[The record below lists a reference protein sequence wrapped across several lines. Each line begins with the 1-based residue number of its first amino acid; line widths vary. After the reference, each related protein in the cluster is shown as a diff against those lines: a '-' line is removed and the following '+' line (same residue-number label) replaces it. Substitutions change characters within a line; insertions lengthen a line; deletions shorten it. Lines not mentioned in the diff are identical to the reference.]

1 MKKSNNITHVLIA
14 LIIAFF
20 TINYAVNSFSYI
32 KKSTSTVE
40 EIGQSETT
48 ESNADLKFSLTKHIL
63 LNNFICSLG
72 RFTFEQ
78 RLNEKKGSFFKS
90 INSPHGFHL
99 PVFLDNSKL
108 LI

>member
-14 LIIAFF
+14 LIIATF

-32 KKSTSTVE
+32 KKSTSTIE
-40 EIGQSETT
+40 EIGQSETA
-48 ESNADLKFSLTKHIL
+48 ESNADLKISLSKYVHP
-63 LNNFICSLG
+63 NNVICSLVQFAFG
-72 RFTFEQ
+72 Q